1 MLLTICMLLSLIN
14 VIFGHNGN
22 TQPFHFYPVNPMTAK
37 HCPNTDQYE
46 YFLGKCFCAL
56 GWELDTNSGNCSIPL
71 IKNGNCECPPD
82 IPVAER
88 SSKYLRNSSWEHV
101 DGYVCSSLCRWNSQ
115 LGTIRSNPEEW
126 DFNQKAK
133 QWKFYNNDL
142 PKASWNSYNHLRQRL
157 DEFAESF
164 DEYRVLNHSYLGNV
178 CEFGA
183 GGWTQLRSIMSRVN
197 VTVDAVT
204 LVEPQ
209 MQEYRKI
216 KGCSYQHGQLLGLP
230 TTLVPKT
237 VEEFG
242 KENTVQ
248 FDTIIDM
255 NVLVY
260 VQDALV
266 FLTTLY
272 NSLKMNGTLIFHERW
287 FPDSVKSEKCFTA
300 GYGHNVIQVRKP
312 LLDHFLS
319 KFSTDIYINTNQS
332 SHQINRSKGW
342 CQWQDDEIAYWVVAK
357 KIA

>member
-1 MLLTICMLLSLIN
+1 MMMFLVIILGYITLCSCNSLTQEFI
-14 VIFGHNGN
+14 
-22 TQPFHFYPVNPMTAK
+22 FYPNPLTSK
-37 HCPNTDQYE
+37 FCPDSDHYE
-46 YFLGKCFCAL
+46 YFLGKCFCAP
-56 GWELDTNSGNCSIPL
+56 GWELDSISGNCTIPL

-82 IPVAER
+82 VPDR
-88 SSKYLRNSSWEHV
+88 SSRYLRNSSWEHV

-115 LGTIRSNPEEW
+115 LGTIRSNPVEW
-126 DFNQKAK
+126 EFNQRAK

-164 DEYRVLNHSYLGNV
+164 SEYSVLNHTHFGNV

-183 GGWTQLRSIMSRVN
+183 GGWTQLRSIMSRIN

-209 MQEYRKI
+209 MHEYRKI
-216 KGCSYQHGQLLGLP
+216 KGCSYQHGQLLGLN
-230 TTLVPKT
+230 TTLVGTT

-242 KENTVQ
+242 KVNTVQ

-287 FPDSVKSEKCFTA
+287 FPDSVRLSSSSS
-300 GYGHNVIQVRKP
+300 
-312 LLDHFLS
+312 LLLS
-319 KFSTDIYINTNQS
+319 SFSLS
-332 SHQINRSKGW
+332 SLSSFSLSSFSSSSSSF
-342 CQWQDDEIAYWVVAK
+342 
-357 KIA
+357 